1 MNLIGDSLSP
11 MDAEGASEILIR
23 LRDVLRDS
31 AVEEH
36 DWDAVVGET
45 PIESLGF
52 DSLTIL
58 DVLYDV
64 EEEFGIA
71 LDPKQVVKTRTVG
84 EIIALLEQN
93 GA

>member
-1 MNLIGDSLSP
+1 
-11 MDAEGASEILIR
+11 MDGEGTAGMLDR

-31 AVEEH
+31 AVEER
-36 DWDAVVGET
+36 DWDAVAPET
-45 PIESLGF
+45 TIESLGF

-71 LDPKQVVKTRTVG
+71 LEPKQVVKTRTVG
-84 EIIALLEQN
+84 EIVGLLRQH

>member
-1 MNLIGDSLSP
+1 
-11 MDAEGASEILIR
+11 MDADGTADVLVR

-36 DWDAVVGET
+36 DWDAVEAET

-84 EIIALLEQN
+84 EIITLLQQN

>member
-1 MNLIGDSLSP
+1 MAADS
-11 MDAEGASEILIR
+11 ASQVLVR

-36 DWDAVVGET
+36 DWDAVVAET
-45 PIESLGF
+45 LIESLGF

-71 LDPKQVVKTRTVG
+71 LDPKQVVKTRAVG
-84 EIIALLEQN
+84 EIVALLEQG

>member
-1 MNLIGDSLSP
+1 
-11 MDAEGASEILIR
+11 MDASGASEILER

-31 AVEEH
+31 AVEER
-36 DWDAVVGET
+36 DWDAVAPET
-45 PIESLGF
+45 TIESLGF

-64 EEEFGIA
+64 EEEFGVA
-71 LDPKQVVKTRTVG
+71 LEPKQVVKTRTVG
-84 EIIALLEQN
+84 EIVGLLEQY

>member
-1 MNLIGDSLSP
+1 
-11 MDAEGASEILIR
+11 MDADGAFEILAR
-23 LRDVLRDS
+23 LREVLRES

-36 DWDAVVGET
+36 DWDAVVAET

-84 EIIALLEQN
+84 EIIALLQQN

>member
-1 MNLIGDSLSP
+1 
-11 MDAEGASEILIR
+11 MDADGTSEVLAR

-36 DWDAVVGET
+36 DWDAVGPET

-71 LDPKQVVKTRTVG
+71 LDPKQVVKTRTIG
-84 EIIALLEQN
+84 EIIALLQQN

>member
-1 MNLIGDSLSP
+1 
-11 MDAEGASEILIR
+11 MDVDGASDVLAR

-36 DWDAVVGET
+36 DWDAVVPET
-45 PIESLGF
+45 QIESLGF

-71 LDPKQVVKTRTVG
+71 LDPKLVVKTRTVG
-84 EIIALLEQN
+84 EIITLLQQN

>member
-1 MNLIGDSLSP
+1 
-11 MDAEGASEILIR
+11 MDADAPSEILGR

-31 AVEEH
+31 AVEER
-36 DWDAVVGET
+36 DWDAVAPET
-45 PIESLGF
+45 TIESLGF

-71 LDPKQVVKTRTVG
+71 LEPKQVVKTRTVG
-84 EIIALLEQN
+84 EIVGLLRQH

>member
-1 MNLIGDSLSP
+1 
-11 MDAEGASEILIR
+11 MDGEGTAGMLDR
-23 LRDVLRDS
+23 LRDVLRDN
-31 AVEEH
+31 AVEER
-36 DWDAVVGET
+36 DWDAVAPET
-45 PIESLGF
+45 TIESLGF

-71 LDPKQVVKTRTVG
+71 LEPKQVVKTRTVG
-84 EIIALLEQN
+84 EIVGLLQQH

>member
-1 MNLIGDSLSP
+1 
-11 MDAEGASEILIR
+11 MDGNGTAEILAR

-31 AVEEH
+31 AVEER
-36 DWDAVVGET
+36 DWDAVTPET
-45 PIESLGF
+45 TIESLGF

-64 EEEFGIA
+64 EEEFEIA
-71 LDPKQVVKTRTVG
+71 LEPKQVVKTRTVG
-84 EIIALLEQN
+84 EIIDLLQQN

>member
-1 MNLIGDSLSP
+1 MTDKTRAAVLD
-11 MDAEGASEILIR
+11 R

-31 AVEEH
+31 AVEER
-36 DWDAVVGET
+36 DWDVVATET
-45 PIESLGF
+45 TIESLGF

-58 DVLYDV
+58 DLLYDV

-71 LDPKQVVKTRTVG
+71 LEPKQVVKVRTVG
-84 EIIALLEQN
+84 EMVGLLQEQ

>member
-11 MDAEGASEILIR
+11 MDAEGASEILSR

-36 DWDAVVGET
+36 DWDAVVGKT

>member
-1 MNLIGDSLSP
+1 
-11 MDAEGASEILIR
+11 MDAQGATEILVR

-36 DWDAVVGET
+36 DWNAVVPET
-45 PIESLGF
+45 LIESLGF

-84 EIIALLEQN
+84 EIIGLLQQN

>member
-1 MNLIGDSLSP
+1 MNAG
-11 MDAEGASEILIR
+11 GASDTLDR
-23 LRDVLRDS
+23 LRDVLRES
-31 AVEEH
+31 AVEDH
-36 DWDAVVGET
+36 DWDSVVAET

-84 EIIALLEQN
+84 EIVALLQQD

>member
-1 MNLIGDSLSP
+1 
-11 MDAEGASEILIR
+11 MDASGASEILER

-31 AVEEH
+31 AVEER
-36 DWDAVVGET
+36 DWDAVAPET
-45 PIESLGF
+45 TIESLGF

-64 EEEFGIA
+64 EEEFGVA
-71 LDPKQVVKTRTVG
+71 LEPKQVLKTRTVG
-84 EIIALLEQN
+84 EIVGLLQQY

>member
-1 MNLIGDSLSP
+1 
-11 MDAEGASEILIR
+11 MDADGASDVLAR

-36 DWDAVVGET
+36 DWDAVVAGT

-84 EIIALLEQN
+84 EIVALLEEN
-93 GA
+93 GS

>member
-1 MNLIGDSLSP
+1 
-11 MDAEGASEILIR
+11 MDASGASEILER

-31 AVEEH
+31 AVDER
-36 DWDAVVGET
+36 DWDAVAPET
-45 PIESLGF
+45 TIESLGF

-64 EEEFGIA
+64 EEEFGVA
-71 LDPKQVVKTRTVG
+71 LEPKQVLKTRTVG
-84 EIIALLEQN
+84 EIVGLLLQN

>member
-1 MNLIGDSLSP
+1 
-11 MDAEGASEILIR
+11 MDASGASEILER

-31 AVEEH
+31 AVEER
-36 DWDAVVGET
+36 DWDAVAPET
-45 PIESLGF
+45 TIESLGF

-64 EEEFGIA
+64 EEEFGVA
-71 LDPKQVVKTRTVG
+71 LEPKQVVKTHTVG
-84 EIIALLEQN
+84 EIVTLLQQN

>member
-1 MNLIGDSLSP
+1 
-11 MDAEGASEILIR
+11 MDGEGTVGILER
-23 LRDVLRDS
+23 LRDVLRES
-31 AVEEH
+31 AVEER
-36 DWDAVVGET
+36 DWDAVAPET
-45 PIESLGF
+45 TIESLGF

-71 LDPKQVVKTRTVG
+71 LEPKQVVKTRTVG
-84 EIIALLEQN
+84 EIIGLLLQH

>member
-1 MNLIGDSLSP
+1 MDGDGT
-11 MDAEGASEILIR
+11 AEILDR
-23 LRDVLRDS
+23 LRGVLRDS
-31 AVEEH
+31 AVEER
-36 DWDAVVGET
+36 DWDAVAPGT
-45 PIESLGF
+45 TIESLGF

-84 EIIALLEQN
+84 EIVALLQQN

>member
-1 MNLIGDSLSP
+1 
-11 MDAEGASEILIR
+11 MDRNGTSEILDR
-23 LRDVLRDS
+23 LRNVLRDS
-31 AVEEH
+31 AVEER
-36 DWDAVVGET
+36 DWDAVAPET
-45 PIESLGF
+45 TIESLGF

-71 LDPKQVVKTRTVG
+71 LEPKQVVKIRTVG
-84 EIIALLEQN
+84 EIVGLLQQH

>member
-1 MNLIGDSLSP
+1 
-11 MDAEGASEILIR
+11 MDADGTADALVR

-36 DWDAVVGET
+36 DWDAVVAET

-84 EIIALLEQN
+84 EIMTLLQQN

>member
-1 MNLIGDSLSP
+1 
-11 MDAEGASEILIR
+11 MDTGGASGTLDR
-23 LRDVLRDS
+23 LRDVLRES
-31 AVEEH
+31 AVEDH
-36 DWDAVVGET
+36 DWDAVVAET

-84 EIIALLEQN
+84 EIVALLQQN

>member
-1 MNLIGDSLSP
+1 
-11 MDAEGASEILIR
+11 MDVDVAAEVLAR
-23 LRDVLRDS
+23 LRGVLRES

-36 DWDAVVGET
+36 DWDAVVAET

-71 LDPKQVVKTRTVG
+71 LDPKQVVKTRTIG
-84 EIIALLEQN
+84 EIIALLEEN
-93 GA
+93 TS

>member
-1 MNLIGDSLSP
+1 
-11 MDAEGASEILIR
+11 MDGEGTAGMLDR

-31 AVEEH
+31 AVEER
-36 DWDAVVGET
+36 DWDAVAPET
-45 PIESLGF
+45 TIESLGF

-71 LDPKQVVKTRTVG
+71 LEPKQVVKTRTVG
-84 EIIALLEQN
+84 EIVGLLQQH

>member
-1 MNLIGDSLSP
+1 MGGE
-11 MDAEGASEILIR
+11 ATAGILER

-31 AVEEH
+31 AVEER
-36 DWDAVVGET
+36 DWDAVAPET
-45 PIESLGF
+45 TIESLGF

-64 EEEFGIA
+64 EEEFGVA
-71 LDPKQVVKTRTVG
+71 LEPKQVVKTRTVG
-84 EIIALLEQN
+84 EIVGLLQQN

>member
-1 MNLIGDSLSP
+1 
-11 MDAEGASEILIR
+11 MDADGTSEVLAR

-36 DWDAVVGET
+36 DWDAVGPET

-71 LDPKQVVKTRTVG
+71 LDPKQVVKTRTIG
-84 EIIALLEQN
+84 EIIALLHQN

>member
-1 MNLIGDSLSP
+1 
-11 MDAEGASEILIR
+11 MDADGASEVLAR

-36 DWDAVVGET
+36 DWDAVVAET

-84 EIIALLEQN
+84 EIIALLQQN

>member
-1 MNLIGDSLSP
+1 
-11 MDAEGASEILIR
+11 MDADGACEVLAR
-23 LRDVLRDS
+23 LRDVLRES

-36 DWDAVVGET
+36 DWDAVMLET
-45 PIESLGF
+45 QIESLGF

-71 LDPKQVVKTRTVG
+71 LDPKQVVKTRTIG
-84 EIIALLEQN
+84 EIIALLQQN

>member
-1 MNLIGDSLSP
+1 
-11 MDAEGASEILIR
+11 MDADGASDVLAR
-23 LRDVLRDS
+23 LRDVLRES

-36 DWDAVVGET
+36 DWDAVVAET
-45 PIESLGF
+45 SIESLGF

-71 LDPKQVVKTRTVG
+71 LDPKQVVKTRTIG
-84 EIIALLEQN
+84 EIIALLEEN
-93 GA
+93 GS

>member
-1 MNLIGDSLSP
+1 MDS
-11 MDAEGASEILIR
+11 DGVSEILAR
-23 LRDVLRDS
+23 LRNVLRDS

-36 DWDAVVGET
+36 DWDAVGPET

-71 LDPKQVVKTRTVG
+71 LDPKQVVKTRTIG
-84 EIIALLEQN
+84 EIIALLQQN

>member
-1 MNLIGDSLSP
+1 MDGDGT
-11 MDAEGASEILIR
+11 AGILNR
-23 LRDVLRDS
+23 LRDVLRES
-31 AVEEH
+31 AVEEQ
-36 DWDAVVGET
+36 DWGAVAPET
-45 PIESLGF
+45 TIESLGF

-71 LDPKQVVKTRTVG
+71 LEPKQVVKTRTVG
-84 EIIALLEQN
+84 EIIALLQQH

>member
-1 MNLIGDSLSP
+1 M
-11 MDAEGASEILIR
+11 EGEGTTEILGR

-31 AVEEH
+31 AVEER
-36 DWDAVVGET
+36 DWDAVAPET
-45 PIESLGF
+45 TIESLGF

-71 LDPKQVVKTRTVG
+71 LEPKQVVKTRTVG
-84 EIIALLEQN
+84 EIVGLLRQH

>member
-1 MNLIGDSLSP
+1 
-11 MDAEGASEILIR
+11 MDADRGAEILAR

-36 DWDAVVGET
+36 DWDAVAPET

-71 LDPKQVVKTRTVG
+71 LDPKQVVKARAVG
-84 EIIALLEQN
+84 EIVALLERN

>member
-1 MNLIGDSLSP
+1 
-11 MDAEGASEILIR
+11 MDTEGASEILSR

-31 AVEEH
+31 AVEDH
-36 DWDAVVGET
+36 DWDAVVAET

-84 EIIALLEQN
+84 EIVALLEQN
-93 GA
+93 GD

>member
-1 MNLIGDSLSP
+1 
-11 MDAEGASEILIR
+11 MDADGAFEVLAR

-36 DWDAVVGET
+36 DWDAVGSET
-45 PIESLGF
+45 EIESLGF

-71 LDPKQVVKTRTVG
+71 LDPKKVVKTRTVG
-84 EIIALLEQN
+84 EIVALLQQS

>member
-1 MNLIGDSLSP
+1 MDGDPGTS
-11 MDAEGASEILIR
+11 ILER

-31 AVEEH
+31 AVEER
-36 DWDAVVGET
+36 DWDAVAPET
-45 PIESLGF
+45 TIESLGF

-64 EEEFGIA
+64 EEEFGVA
-71 LDPKQVVKTRTVG
+71 LEPKQVVKTRTVG
-84 EIIALLEQN
+84 EIVGLLQQN

>member
-1 MNLIGDSLSP
+1 MDGDPGTS
-11 MDAEGASEILIR
+11 ILER

-31 AVEEH
+31 AVEER
-36 DWDAVVGET
+36 DWDAVAPET
-45 PIESLGF
+45 TIESLGF

-64 EEEFGIA
+64 EEEFGVA
-71 LDPKQVVKTRTVG
+71 LEPKQVVKTRTVG
-84 EIIALLEQN
+84 EIIGLLQQN

>member
-1 MNLIGDSLSP
+1 
-11 MDAEGASEILIR
+11 MDAHGASQVLAR

-36 DWDAVVGET
+36 DWDAVAPET

-84 EIIALLEQN
+84 EIITLLQQN